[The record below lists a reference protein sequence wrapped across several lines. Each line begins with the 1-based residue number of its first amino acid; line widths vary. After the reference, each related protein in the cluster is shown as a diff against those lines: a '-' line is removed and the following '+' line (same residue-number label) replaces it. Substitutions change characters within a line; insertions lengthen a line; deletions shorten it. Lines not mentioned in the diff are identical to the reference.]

1 MAAAN
6 APLPEPGV
14 TPGPDWASMINTAI
28 AEKLKA
34 VGGFIAAYEEAV
46 NSPAVN
52 GSTYTLD
59 LSVSNVFRIAP
70 AAAFTIAVTGQTSG
84 HFQSFTLIVANS
96 TYAMTLPAGTK
107 YPNGAAPVLNGLTF
121 LSGVSDENNQLI
133 VGSSWGGVA

>member
-1 MAAAN
+1 MAD
-6 APLPEPGV
+6 APLPQPGV

-34 VGGFIAAYEEAV
+34 IGGTIAAYLETV
-46 NSPAVN
+46 NAPVVA

-59 LSVSNVFRIAP
+59 LSVANVFRITP
-70 AAAFTIAVTGQTSG
+70 AAAFTIAVSNQISG
-84 HFQSFTLIVANS
+84 KFQSFTLIVANS